1 MSQVQSRFNQRPTP
15 YLLLHVPT
23 ATLTLCPV
31 KLFCLFAGWG
41 GPPPF
46 DSAAGTW
53 FGRAKSLAKGPFT
66 LPQARLQTSFPAL
79 LACAGAVLASG
90 PGKNRGKI
98 KRKFKQATEYSGVL
112 AWGPSFEPSNRR
124 SLPHHRRRKDGE
136 TYFTLRVK
144 LEAVTTHHQL
154 RSFPLHV

>member
-1 MSQVQSRFNQRPTP
+1 MLILGHRLMIGSCPKSNPDSTNVR
-15 YLLLHVPT
+15 LLTACLQLLPT

-79 LACAGAVLASG
+79 LACAGAGVWA
-90 PGKNRGKI
+90 GKK
-98 KRKFKQATEYSGVL
+98 
-112 AWGPSFEPSNRR
+112 
-124 SLPHHRRRKDGE
+124 
-136 TYFTLRVK
+136 
-144 LEAVTTHHQL
+144 
-154 RSFPLHV
+154 